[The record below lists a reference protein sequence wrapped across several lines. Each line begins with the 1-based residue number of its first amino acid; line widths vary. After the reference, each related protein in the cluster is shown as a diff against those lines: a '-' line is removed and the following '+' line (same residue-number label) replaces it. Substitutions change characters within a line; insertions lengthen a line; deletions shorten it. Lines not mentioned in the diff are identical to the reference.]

1 MCVYTSIYEVVD
13 GATVNCDISNNMHI
27 LSYVTHLDSLAFSKL
42 IRKHKETAAQ
52 SPSKE
57 SWPPS

>member
-1 MCVYTSIYEVVD
+1 MYTSIYEVVD

-57 SWPPS
+57 S